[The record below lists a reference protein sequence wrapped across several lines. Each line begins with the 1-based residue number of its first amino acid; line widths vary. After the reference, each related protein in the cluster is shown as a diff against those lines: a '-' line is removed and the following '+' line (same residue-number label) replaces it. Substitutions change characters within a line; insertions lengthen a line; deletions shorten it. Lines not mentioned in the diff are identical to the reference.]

1 MRLLS
6 SESLY
11 KPYPVSVK
19 PIYESASI
27 GAAADVIKSVAA
39 SQIILS
45 MIMGFGIQEVWA
57 MLNSMNI
64 VLHLGVVKCG
74 IPGNAFFVFDTLA

>member
-27 GAAADVIKSVAA
+27 GAAADVMQGVAA
-39 SQIILS
+39 TQVVLS
-45 MIMGFGIQEVWA
+45 IIMGFGIQEVWA

-64 VLHLGVVKCG
+64 VLHLGVVKCS
-74 IPGNAFFVFDTLA
+74 IPGNTFFVFDTLA